1 MEKNQTEN
9 SAGQRDGSLTDAQRM
24 AVSHGAGPMMVLAG
38 PGSGK
43 TMVITRRVRELIESR
58 GVSPSN
64 ILVVTFTRAAARQ
77 MEERFTRMM
86 DGRKG
91 RVTFS
96 TPVPGFSGPRG
107 CGRDAPP
114 SRGLF
119 GSIKISSKSEK
130 ARKPVPLPI

>member
-9 SAGQRDGSLTDAQRM
+9 SAGQRDGSLTRAQRM

-64 ILVVTFTRAAARQ
+64 ILVVTLPEPPPDRWRS
-77 MEERFTRMM
+77 
-86 DGRKG
+86 G
-91 RVTFS
+91 S
-96 TPVPGFSGPRG
+96 PG
-107 CGRDAPP
+107 
-114 SRGLF
+114 
-119 GSIKISSKSEK
+119 
-130 ARKPVPLPI
+130 